1 MESTMDIAQLVAQ
14 MQDTLST
21 IHTTLASLNTAEHDA
36 KLDELEARRD
46 NTIKHLLAAFSA
58 ESEVLHQKRLA
69 QREEIAKRRRI
80 EDEERERRR
89 RQEDEELAERDKQE
103 DEARDGRLLHETNE
117 VEEETD
123 HLMIEIEE
131 EAQRAID
138 EGQKKLMG
146 LEERRKELNH
156 LIEEQL
162 RAPII
167 PSPPK
172 RSRRGSNLPPAV
184 ATPSKPPEPVAP
196 ESLDNDGAKA
206 LEPEDI
212 STSRHDEIT
221 ETAHKSPT
229 IPQADMVKESTLN
242 TDANSQMQ
250 ASPTNDSR
258 PTSRQDRPLFVQPVI
273 SRSGTILHAD
283 QLEETARAPVEPIG
297 IPNRNTDSP
306 DPLDSSKPDVTWWE
320 NKRREEAE
328 RALHHPATP
337 SPSSSHTEAED
348 TGAPSQLPAEPG
360 VKDADQ
366 PSSSQ
371 ATPGAT
377 RQAVESG
384 DVAQP
389 AEETPAMPQ
398 LEHISFAADEEQ
410 ENTHNASFELTEAS
424 VTPEHHGSELSVN
437 GDAASSVSS
446 YHNQPS
452 IEYRTTSDE
461 PPAVGVP
468 EGMDDSCSLTD
479 TSEYCQHEEVS
490 DRHHPHRPPLIHS
503 ESYTGDERVDEVD
516 IPLRRVP
523 SHQPPREEFG
533 HEEVGNDQHAV
544 SDHETDVCHALAPV
558 SQEQELDEHPHTPSL
573 QVIREDEVL
582 ESTAEETVAPEPQQH
597 GAVGLGT
604 EDSAHAEKSIVEHDP
619 HHGSE
624 LGHDEDVPALSSSSD
639 HGDHTHSSYDDGS
652 HLEDDYA
659 QPEPITPNPLIL
671 QPFRTGDGGD
681 RGSPVRDRDVPKLP
695 DDVGRHG
702 EGDAEPGVSGA
713 GGQPGDQA
721 HLGVLRD
728 DGYVGGGAAEGAEE
742 KAEESLVPGAEHV
755 SDAALPPA
763 GLQNEEAADDQ
774 LRRASQV
781 SNESVEMDAAYTTTV
796 NGEGELFD
804 DDDDDDDD
812 DEGDA
817 ESDVSDIEDAYLNE
831 EGVVDAVV
839 AAMGPEP
846 EDQEH
851 TEKDAAIVK
860 TSVDEVAEVPTEVPA
875 EAPAELQAIVA
886 ADAPVHTS
894 TDIPLDTVL
903 DRPVGPTVE
912 MPEPMAAQVEAGAHI
927 QVPDETPFATP
938 MEVPGQAEPKAQVL
952 NTMGDSDGTPAVSAT
967 VPPVETPEP
976 DHPRTSPN
984 WVNEAD
990 DYFAELDQRQETPRL
1005 QFFEQQRTDVK
1016 TSLAPDSQTASQG
1029 LSASIHN
1036 PDRPETPDQDTELA
1050 YQEHRSTHL
1059 HSQEQQQS
1067 SPQSVR
1073 SQSTIDSAP
1082 PSPEPHTVTD
1092 THVPV
1097 IRGLVSTQ
1105 SPSYQTGR
1113 PRNNSHLTEYDH
1125 HRDESED
1132 TPLAK
1137 WRHREST
1144 LSMPDQPPVAP
1155 LDTAHSSKHSHASSE
1170 SGDQKGGSLFQRMRN
1185 VFEQQSHASDINTS
1199 RSSQSRPISTDRH
1212 SGGGGGGGGS
1222 GLWGSGGPLSG
1233 RFGKSWSSSS
1243 NEHHHHRDYHHSPY
1257 TEAGHS
1263 PVRGTE
1269 GDHDA
1274 PGIEQLRKPFEVE
1287 DQDEKA
1293 EEEDEVT
1300 FPLRAP
1306 IVLRDNFDRLNVISV
1321 QAQVPVDDVL
1331 DSSSSSSSSSVDH
1344 RFSWASSIPSSCVP
1358 LSVVTTATTAAETEE
1373 DGEEDIVEV
1382 VAGKK
1387 GLGRRSLVL
1396 SPSSSVRRQRGN
1408 GEVEKGSELRLP
1420 WLWVQGWRA
1429 RLQKAGD
1436 EIERV
1441 RWEGRLENHVVRGR
1455 EEGRQRREC
1464 REERGEER
1472 HEVVVKRLPAGM
1484 SKARRGV
1491 VVNVGEYVSVVEVG
1505 GALPKKG
1512 RRKSVHWA

>member
-1 MESTMDIAQLVAQ
+1 M
-14 MQDTLST
+14 
-21 IHTTLASLNTAEHDA
+21 
-36 KLDELEARRD
+36 
-46 NTIKHLLAAFSA
+46 
-58 ESEVLHQKRLA
+58 
-69 QREEIAKRRRI
+69 
-80 EDEERERRR
+80 
-89 RQEDEELAERDKQE
+89 
-103 DEARDGRLLHETNE
+103 
-117 VEEETD
+117 
-123 HLMIEIEE
+123 
-131 EAQRAID
+131 
-138 EGQKKLMG
+138 
-146 LEERRKELNH
+146 
-156 LIEEQL
+156 
-162 RAPII
+162 
-167 PSPPK
+167 
-172 RSRRGSNLPPAV
+172 
-184 ATPSKPPEPVAP
+184 AP
-196 ESLDNDGAKA
+196 ESLNNDGAKA

-273 SRSGTILHAD
+273 SRSGTIIHAD

-297 IPNRNTDSP
+297 IPNGNTDSP
-306 DPLDSSKPDVTWWE
+306 DPLDSPKPDVTWWE

-337 SPSSSHTEAED
+337 SPSSSQNEAED
-348 TGAPSQLPAEPG
+348 TGAPSQLPAEHG

-371 ATPGAT
+371 ATPGAS
-377 RQAVESG
+377 RQAVESD
-384 DVAQP
+384 DVTQP

-398 LEHISFAADEEQ
+398 LDMDQALSNETTRGRSQTTVDVIAAVTKAASVVSDSASEYDLSTADHPTETTVEGEKPQALQNLNVPEHEHGPEEVPLPLSATGDSFDAAGDMSFESAHEQPVRLASAISDHRRSHAGEHISFAADEEQ

-424 VTPEHHGSELSVN
+424 VTPEHHGSKLSVN

-490 DRHHPHRPPLIHS
+490 GRHHPHRPPLVHS
-503 ESYTGDERVDEVD
+503 ESYTGDEGDDVDVD
-516 IPLRRVP
+516 IPLQRVP

-533 HEEVGNDQHAV
+533 HEEVENDQHAV

-582 ESTAEETVAPEPQQH
+582 ESTVEETVAPEPQQH

-604 EDSAHAEKSIVEHDP
+604 EDSAHAEKSIVEHDS

-812 DEGDA
+812 DDEGDA

-851 TEKDAAIVK
+851 TEKDAAAVK

-1016 TSLAPDSQTASQG
+1016 TSLASDSQTASQG

-1036 PDRPETPDQDTELA
+1036 PDRPQTPDQDTELA

-1059 HSQEQQQS
+1059 HSQEKQQS

-1082 PSPEPHTVTD
+1082 PSPEQHTVTD

-1113 PRNNSHLTEYDH
+1113 PRNNSHLTEYDN

-1155 LDTAHSSKHSHASSE
+1155 LDTTHSSKHSHASSE

-1199 RSSQSRPISTDRH
+1199 RSSHSRPISTDRH

-1274 PGIEQLRKPFEVE
+1274 LDERSGLLGGKE
-1287 DQDEKA
+1287 D
-1293 EEEDEVT
+1293 
-1300 FPLRAP
+1300 
-1306 IVLRDNFDRLNVISV
+1306 LN
-1321 QAQVPVDDVL
+1321 
-1331 DSSSSSSSSSVDH
+1331 
-1344 RFSWASSIPSSCVP
+1344 
-1358 LSVVTTATTAAETEE
+1358 
-1373 DGEEDIVEV
+1373 
-1382 VAGKK
+1382 
-1387 GLGRRSLVL
+1387 
-1396 SPSSSVRRQRGN
+1396 
-1408 GEVEKGSELRLP
+1408 
-1420 WLWVQGWRA
+1420 
-1429 RLQKAGD
+1429 
-1436 EIERV
+1436 
-1441 RWEGRLENHVVRGR
+1441 
-1455 EEGRQRREC
+1455 
-1464 REERGEER
+1464 
-1472 HEVVVKRLPAGM
+1472 
-1484 SKARRGV
+1484 
-1491 VVNVGEYVSVVEVG
+1491 
-1505 GALPKKG
+1505 
-1512 RRKSVHWA
+1512 